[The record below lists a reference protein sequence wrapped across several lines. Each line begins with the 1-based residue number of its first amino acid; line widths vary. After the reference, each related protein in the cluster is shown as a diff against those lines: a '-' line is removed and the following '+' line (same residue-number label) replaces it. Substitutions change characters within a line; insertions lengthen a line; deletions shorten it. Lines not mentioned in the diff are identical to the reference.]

1 METEFLMASLLRFV
15 INLAYA
21 LVALVLGIISFEAF
35 DKHLFKKIDFVQ
47 EVQAGNIAAAIMA
60 ASILGF
66 IAIVIGLALR

>member
-21 LVALVLGIISFEAF
+21 VVAIGLGIVSFQAF
-35 DKHLFKKIDFVQ
+35 DRYLFKKIDFVH

-66 IAIVIGLALR
+66 IAIVVGLALR